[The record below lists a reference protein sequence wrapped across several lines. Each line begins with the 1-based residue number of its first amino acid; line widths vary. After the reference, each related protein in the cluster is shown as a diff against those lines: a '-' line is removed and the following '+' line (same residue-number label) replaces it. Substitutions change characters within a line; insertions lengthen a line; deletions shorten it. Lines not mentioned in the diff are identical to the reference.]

1 VQVVGKGFASMPNST
16 ITVEFIDKQITPVE
30 SSFAGGNT
38 LTITGKLFNPLTSY
52 VEVCGFNCKID

>member
-1 VQVVGKGFASMPNST
+1 MPNST
-16 ITVEFIDKQITPVE
+16 INIDFIDKQITPVE